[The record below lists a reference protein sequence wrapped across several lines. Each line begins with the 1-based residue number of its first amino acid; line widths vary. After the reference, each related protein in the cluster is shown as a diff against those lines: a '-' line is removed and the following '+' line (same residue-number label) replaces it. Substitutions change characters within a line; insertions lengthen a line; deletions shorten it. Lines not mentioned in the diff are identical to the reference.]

1 MLFSLILFFVFRSFD
16 LNLIDALTNV
26 NNLDGYTDDCGSHTR
41 SNDSIQFRHTEN
53 CVASNVFVLDR
64 IGEWILAWW
73 ILLLCYFFC
82 ILYCWLL
89 PSPSHK
95 PSINCDSLL
104 YSFLFISDSSAKWIN
119 TLKCKIT
126 RITEMIFYLLLD
138 YTFCF
143 LSLHWLAKFSRSWY
157 TLTILFTHSSAVSA
171 IECGQLY
178 AIKFQWVYNSI

>member
-1 MLFSLILFFVFRSFD
+1 MLFSLILFFVFRFFD

-53 CVASNVFVLDR
+53 SVASNVFVLDR

-104 YSFLFISDSSAKWIN
+104 YSFLFIFDSSAKWIN

-143 LSLHWLAKFSRSWY
+143 FIFALAREILALVIHAYDSIY
-157 TLTILFTHSSAVSA
+157 TLFARLGH
-171 IECGQLY
+171 
-178 AIKFQWVYNSI
+178 WVRPIYMQ